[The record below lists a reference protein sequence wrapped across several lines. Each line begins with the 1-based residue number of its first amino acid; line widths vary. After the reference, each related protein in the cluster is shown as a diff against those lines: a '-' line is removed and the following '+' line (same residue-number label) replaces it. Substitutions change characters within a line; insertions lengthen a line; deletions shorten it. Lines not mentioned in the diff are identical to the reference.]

1 MLDHD
6 FPAFVELA
14 IQLSQDSL
22 HERGWR
28 FIVVY
33 KVLEEESESFTLVGE
48 DTCHE
53 LMFQVLR
60 KLLIEVI
67 LFKKEAS
74 RTQDRILDV
83 SLALIDK
90 FLR

>member
-14 IQLSQDSL
+14 IQLSQDLL
-22 HERGWR
+22 HERCWS
-28 FIVVY
+28 FVVVY
-33 KVLEEESESFTLVGE
+33 KVLEEESESFLLVGE

-53 LMFQVLR
+53 PMFQVLR

-67 LFKKEAS
+67 VFKEEAS
-74 RTQDRILDV
+74 RT
-83 SLALIDK
+83 
-90 FLR
+90 